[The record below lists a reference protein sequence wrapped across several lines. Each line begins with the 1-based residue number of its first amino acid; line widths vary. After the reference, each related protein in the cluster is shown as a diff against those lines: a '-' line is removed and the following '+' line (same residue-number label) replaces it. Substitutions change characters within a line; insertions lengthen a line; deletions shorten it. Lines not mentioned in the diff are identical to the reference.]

1 MSDILEES
9 IEEVFSLDIQLPIDL
24 IEYIEEIKKELNC
37 NISEAITYLID
48 IAIEVFKVDENSNKY
63 VIKKMFNIG
72 EGNEN

>member
-63 VIKKMFNIG
+63 VIKKMFNVG